1 MDTLSFSRLFFP
13 HTSSSFPFICFR
25 FPGVSPTHS
34 LLYAFY
40 LAFTFTLN
48 SASCAFPWVKWRSAE
63 VMHNLFSSGS
73 CLLHSYNSSIYMF
86 VCVEEGEE
94 RLPDYQLTHHTYL
107 EITIAFLGVH
117 IVSICLCNTSE
128 FTLRYK
134 QQTQTRKA
142 QLTQTVY

>member
-1 MDTLSFSRLFFP
+1 ML
-13 HTSSSFPFICFR
+13 
-25 FPGVSPTHS
+25 
-34 LLYAFY
+34 
-40 LAFTFTLN
+40 
-48 SASCAFPWVKWRSAE
+48 AFPWVKWRSAE

-94 RLPDYQLTHHTYL
+94 RLPDYQLTHRTYL

-117 IVSICLCNTSE
+117 TVRICLSSE
-128 FTLRYK
+128 FALRYK

-142 QLTQTVY
+142 RLTYIDGILVETTLKLRWV